1 MQHRIPVEALGPS
14 GPHMARAVET
24 CVHCG
29 FCLPACPTYRVLGEE
44 MDSPRGRIVLMKQ
57 ALEGDLTIREV
68 LPFIDR
74 CLGCV
79 ACVSACP
86 SGVRYGELLTPFLA
100 KAQDE
105 TRSMRTRAPQMALIR
120 TMESP
125 ALFRAAV
132 RSGQLA
138 RRLGA
143 LLPNWARQMTA
154 LLPAS
159 LEPAQPLADVTPAVG
174 QRRARVALLAGCVQQ
189 VLSPDI
195 NSATIRVLAA
205 YGVEVVVPRDQG
217 CCGALALHSGFDRH
231 ARSRAGALFDA
242 FPDDVDAIVTNAAGC
257 GSAMKEYGE
266 LFAGTPNHGRATR
279 FAARVR
285 DVSEFLDEFVASSGG
300 ASAFAEATADR
311 RSLGGGWSAPR
322 APSLPSPLTVAY
334 HDACHLAHAQKVRS
348 APRRLL
354 AQVQNL
360 TVREVPDGEICCGSA
375 GLYNLEQPDIAASL
389 GAAKAGAIASTGA
402 AAVVMGNVGCMVQ
415 IATHLA
421 RTGSPLPVMHTM
433 QLLDR
438 AIAERES

>member
-1 MQHRIPVEALGPS
+1 MQHRIPVEALGPN
-14 GPHMARAVET
+14 GPHMARAVEA

-57 ALEGDLTIREV
+57 ALEGELTIPDV
-68 LPFIDR
+68 LPFVDR
-74 CLGCV
+74 CLGCM

-86 SGVRYGELLTPFLA
+86 SGVRYGELLTPFRA

-105 TRSMRTRAPQMALIR
+105 TRSKLTRAPLMALIR

-125 ALFRAAV
+125 ALFRIAV

-138 RRLGA
+138 RRVAA
-143 LLPNWARQMTA
+143 LLPKRARQMTA
-154 LLPAS
+154 LLPTT
-159 LEPAQPLADVTPAVG
+159 LEPAQPLAEVTPAVG

-195 NSATIRVLAA
+195 NSATIRVLAS

-217 CCGALALHSGFDRH
+217 CCGALALHSGHDTH
-231 ARSRAGALFDA
+231 ARSRAAALFDA
-242 FPDDVDAIVTNAAGC
+242 FPDDVDAIVTNTAGC

-266 LFAGTPNHGRATR
+266 LFAGTPSEEHATR

-285 DVSEFLDEFVASSGG
+285 DVSEFLEECLRGGG
-300 ASAFAEATADR
+300 ASA
-311 RSLGGGWSAPR
+311 PR
-322 APSLPSPLTVAY
+322 LSLPSPLTVAY
-334 HDACHLAHAQKVRS
+334 HDACHLAHAQKIRR
-348 APRRLL
+348 APRTLL

-360 TVREVPDGEICCGSA
+360 TVCEVPDGEICCGSA

-389 GAAKAGAIASTGA
+389 GAAKARAVASTGA

-415 IATHLA
+415 IAAHLERIGHA
-421 RTGSPLPVMHTM
+421 RPVLHTM
-433 QLLDR
+433 QVLDR
-438 AIAERES
+438 ALQQG

>member
-1 MQHRIPVEALGPS
+1 
-14 GPHMARAVET
+14 
-24 CVHCG
+24 
-29 FCLPACPTYRVLGEE
+29 
-44 MDSPRGRIVLMKQ
+44 
-57 ALEGDLTIREV
+57 
-68 LPFIDR
+68 
-74 CLGCV
+74 
-79 ACVSACP
+79 
-86 SGVRYGELLTPFLA
+86 
-100 KAQDE
+100 
-105 TRSMRTRAPQMALIR
+105 
-120 TMESP
+120 
-125 ALFRAAV
+125 
-132 RSGQLA
+132 
-138 RRLGA
+138 
-143 LLPNWARQMTA
+143 MTA

-159 LEPAQPLADVTPAVG
+159 LEPAQLLADVTPAVG

-205 YGVEVVVPRDQG
+205 YGVEVVVPRNQG
-217 CCGALALHSGFDRH
+217 CCGALALHSGFDTH
-231 ARSRAGALFDA
+231 ARSRAVALFDA

-266 LFAGTPNHGRATR
+266 LFAGTPHHDRATR

-300 ASAFAEATADR
+300 ASAFAETTADR
-311 RSLGGGWSAPR
+311 RSLGGGWSAPV
-322 APSLPSPLTVAY
+322 ALSLPSPLTVAY
-334 HDACHLAHAQKVRS
+334 HDACHLAHAQQVRS

-415 IATHLA
+415 IATHLERA
-421 RTGSPLPVMHTM
+421 GSPLPVMHTM

-438 AIAERES
+438 AIAEREG

>member
-1 MQHRIPVEALGPS
+1 MQHRIPVEALGPN

-57 ALEGDLTIREV
+57 ALEGELSIPDV
-68 LPFIDR
+68 LRFVDR
-74 CLGCV
+74 CLGCM

-86 SGVRYGELLTPFLA
+86 SGVRYGELLTPFRA

-105 TRSMRTRAPQMALIR
+105 TRSMLTRAPQMALIR

-125 ALFRAAV
+125 ALFRIAV
-132 RSGQLA
+132 RSGQVA
-138 RRLGA
+138 RRLGG
-143 LLPNWARQMTA
+143 LLPTWARQMTA

-159 LEPAQPLADVTPAVG
+159 LEPAQPLPNVTPAVG

-205 YGVEVVVPRDQG
+205 YGVEVVVPGGQG
-217 CCGALALHSGFDRH
+217 CCGALALHSGHDTH
-231 ARSRAGALFDA
+231 ARSRATALVDA

-257 GSAMKEYGE
+257 GSVMKEYSE
-266 LFAGTPNHGRATR
+266 LFAGTPSEERATR

-285 DVSEFLDEFVASSGG
+285 DVSEFLDDYVRGGG
-300 ASAFAEATADR
+300 A
-311 RSLGGGWSAPR
+311 LAPI
-322 APSLPSPLTVAY
+322 ALSLPSPLTVAY

-348 APRRLL
+348 APRNLL

-360 TVREVPDGEICCGSA
+360 TVCEVPDGEICCGSA

-389 GAAKAGAIASTGA
+389 GAAKAGAVASTGA

-415 IATHLA
+415 IAAHLERIGHA
-421 RTGSPLPVMHTM
+421 RPVLHTM
-433 QLLDR
+433 QVLDR
-438 AIAERES
+438 ALQQG

>member
-68 LPFIDR
+68 LPFVDR

-174 QRRARVALLAGCVQQ
+174 ERRARVALLAGCVQQ

-195 NSATIRVLAA
+195 NNATVRVLAA
-205 YGVEVVVPRDQG
+205 YGVEVVVPRGQG
-217 CCGALALHSGFDRH
+217 CCGALALHSGFDTH
-231 ARSRAGALFDA
+231 ARSRADALFDA
-242 FPDDVDAIVTNAAGC
+242 FPDDVDAIVTNTAGC

-266 LFAGTPNHGRATR
+266 LFAGTPHHERATR

-285 DVSEFLDEFVASSGG
+285 DVSEFLD
-300 ASAFAEATADR
+300 DYI
-311 RSLGGGWSAPR
+311 APL
-322 APSLPSPLTVAY
+322 ALSLPAPLTVAY
-334 HDACHLAHAQKVRS
+334 HDACHLAHAQKVRG

-402 AAVVMGNVGCMVQ
+402 ASVVMGNVGCMVQ
-415 IATHLA
+415 IATYLE
-421 RTGSPLPVMHTM
+421 RVGTPLPVMHTM

-438 AIAERES
+438 ALTTGA

>member
-1 MQHRIPVEALGPS
+1 
-14 GPHMARAVET
+14 
-24 CVHCG
+24 
-29 FCLPACPTYRVLGEE
+29 VLGEE

-57 ALEGDLTIREV
+57 ALEGELSIPDV
-68 LPFIDR
+68 LPFVDR
-74 CLGCV
+74 CLGCM

-105 TRSMRTRAPQMALIR
+105 THSILTRAPQMALIR

-125 ALFRAAV
+125 VLFRAAV

-143 LLPNWARQMTA
+143 LLPNWAKQMTA

-159 LEPAQPLADVTPAVG
+159 LEPAQPLAEVTPAVG

-205 YGVEVVVPRDQG
+205 YGVEVLVPRDQG
-217 CCGALALHSGFDRH
+217 CCGALALHSGLDTH
-231 ARSRAGALFDA
+231 ARSRAAALFDA
-242 FPDDVDAIVTNAAGC
+242 LPDDVDAIVTNAAGC

-266 LFAGTPNHGRATR
+266 LFAGTPNEERATR
-279 FAARVR
+279 FAGRVR
-285 DVSEFLDEFVASSGG
+285 DVSEFLDDFLARARGGG
-300 ASAFAEATADR
+300 AFAPL
-311 RSLGGGWSAPR
+311 SV
-322 APSLPSPLTVAY
+322 PSPLTVAY

-360 TVREVPDGEICCGSA
+360 TISEVPDGEICCGSA

-389 GAAKAGAIASTGA
+389 GAAKAGAVASTGA

-415 IATHLA
+415 IAAHLERIGHA
-421 RTGSPLPVMHTM
+421 RPVLHTM
-433 QLLDR
+433 QVLDR
-438 AIAERES
+438 ALQQG

>member
-1 MQHRIPVEALGPS
+1 MQHRIPVAALGPS
-14 GPHMARAVET
+14 GPHMARAVEA

-57 ALEGDLTIREV
+57 ALEGELSIPDV
-68 LPFIDR
+68 LPFVDR
-74 CLGCV
+74 CLGCM

-86 SGVRYGELLTPFLA
+86 SGVRYGELLTPFRA

-105 TRSMRTRAPQMALIR
+105 TRSMLTRVPQMALIR

-205 YGVEVVVPRDQG
+205 YGVEVAVPRDQG
-217 CCGALALHSGFDRH
+217 CCGALALHSGFDTH
-231 ARSRAGALFDA
+231 ARSRAVALFDA

-266 LFAGTPNHGRATR
+266 LFAGTPHHERATG

-285 DVSEFLDEFVASSGG
+285 DVSEFLDDYIRGGG
-300 ASAFAEATADR
+300 A
-311 RSLGGGWSAPR
+311 LAPR
-322 APSLPSPLTVAY
+322 SPLPLSLPAPLTVAY

-389 GAAKAGAIASTGA
+389 GAAKAAAIASAGA

-415 IATHLA
+415 IATHLERA
-421 RTGSPLPVMHTM
+421 ATPLPVLHTM

-438 AIAERES
+438 AVRDTVRRPEL

>member
-1 MQHRIPVEALGPS
+1 MQHRIPVEALGPN

-57 ALEGDLTIREV
+57 ALEGELSIPDV
-68 LPFIDR
+68 LPFVDR
-74 CLGCV
+74 CLGCM

-86 SGVRYGELLTPFLA
+86 SGVRYGELLTPFRT
-100 KAQDE
+100 KVQDE
-105 TRSMRTRAPQMALIR
+105 TRSTLTRAPLMALIR

-125 ALFRAAV
+125 ALFRVAV
-132 RSGQLA
+132 RGGQLA

-143 LLPNWARQMTA
+143 LLPTWARQMTA
-154 LLPAS
+154 LLPMS
-159 LEPAQPLADVTPAVG
+159 LEPAQALAEVTPAVG
-174 QRRARVALLAGCVQQ
+174 ERRARVALLAGCVQQ

-205 YGVEVVVPRDQG
+205 YGVEVVVPRGQG
-217 CCGALALHSGFDRH
+217 CCGALALHSGHDRH
-231 ARSRAGALFDA
+231 ARSRAAALVDTL
-242 FPDDVDAIVTNAAGC
+242 PDDVDAIVTNTAGC

-266 LFAGTPNHGRATR
+266 LFAGTPNEERATR

-285 DVSEFLDEFVASSGG
+285 DVSEFLDDYVRGGG
-300 ASAFAEATADR
+300 A
-311 RSLGGGWSAPR
+311 LAPL
-322 APSLPSPLTVAY
+322 ALSLPSPLTVAY

-348 APRRLL
+348 APRTLL
-354 AQVQNL
+354 AQVRNL
-360 TVREVPDGEICCGSA
+360 TVCEVPDGEICCGSA
-375 GLYNLEQPDIAASL
+375 GLYNLEHPDIAASL
-389 GAAKAGAIASTGA
+389 GAAKARAVASTGA

-415 IATHLA
+415 IATHLERA
-421 RTGSPLPVMHTM
+421 GSPLPVMHTM

-438 AIAERES
+438 ALATGA

>member
-389 GAAKAGAIASTGA
+389 GAAKAGAVASTGA

-415 IATHLA
+415 IAAHLERA
-421 RTGSPLPVMHTM
+421 GSPLPVMHTM

-438 AIAERES
+438 ALRSS